1 MNVRR
6 ERILFSFAPSWGL
19 VRLCVVVFLL
29 GSRSVLAQVEPPT
42 PQPQTARVDEVAKI
56 DAKIKEVEANASL
69 DDTVK
74 AAVLDLL
81 NQARKQEEEAARQEA
96 LSAQYKREAEEAPR
110 QLEQLQAEAANG
122 EPAPAPPPVEA
133 SVQVLENLVAQSDAR
148 LIAQRDSLA
157 TLTKEPDT
165 RAERKQSIPKTLAEL
180 DALEGEARGK
190 LEQAPSAE
198 ASEEQRGANR
208 MLLEST
214 LRRVAAQRDA
224 LNKEL
229 AWIDARRDFLPRRIA
244 RETQRAQ
251 VMEQELQALRTAL
264 DEKRRAEA
272 SALER
277 EAREAASKKAAEL
290 LPEEIRVLAKQ
301 NAEWAQQR
309 NDPAGILAR
318 LREVQGAR
326 TTYERLLAEASDRR
340 ETLFERVRH
349 SGQRAIGLML
359 RSELER
365 LPDPADLQSIQ
376 KRFGP
381 VYQDAQYD
389 LVDFDERR
397 DEFNDRRSSL
407 DAQLRAAVDRTRDQD
422 GAVAS
427 AAVDEVGKQVLGTH
441 TVLLD
446 SLIDEHYSLVGEIER
461 LFVTVSEL
469 GDITEEVRGF
479 IKERILWV
487 KSVRGAFPVPSPVEA
502 AEGGRWL
509 VLGPE
514 IEPGLVNLIETF
526 RENPLP
532 VLTWS
537 LLALLMLPAS
547 AFASRVRLRATER
560 VKKFSTDRF
569 WYTPL
574 ATLCCFVIASRGA
587 LVIYALARII
597 VSGTTTPEV
606 MTTWSRGLE
615 AASIHVYFA
624 SCIIE
629 LLRKGGVVDSH
640 YRWPSAAIQHVRV
653 YLRAFLIPTAVF
665 AGLTFAMV
673 GQSNRAYEDSLGR
686 FSFIALMVCCTALT
700 WKLLSPSSPAV
711 VEFIKRNRGG
721 LAARTYWLWLVA
733 FVGLPIVFLVLAL
746 IGYYYTALEL
756 SVRYAV
762 TGWLLS
768 GLVVLN
774 ATLLRWLFI
783 ERRRMAVARLQEKR
797 AAAQT
802 VESEQRITEAVSDE
816 SQLDLPAINAQ
827 TRQLIHSLMAVLIGV
842 AVFAA
847 WADVLPA
854 LRVLQRVEV
863 YPQLRYVTSEHQQD
877 APATA
882 FAQPTEEGAERAAEN
897 QGAIADADRQPSES
911 AAEPRETRLTLFG
924 LGLATLVGVLTWVA
938 MSNLP
943 GLLEITLLNR
953 LPVDLGVK
961 YAVTTV
967 ARYILLFIGIGIVA
981 GNLGLEWS
989 KLQWLVAALT
999 VGLGFG
1005 LQEIV
1010 ANFVSGIIIL
1020 FERPVRVGDTITV
1033 GDYSGTVTRIRMRA
1047 TTVLCWDQRELI
1059 IPNKSFITGDVINA
1073 TLSNTRMRLIVPVGI
1088 AYGSDTGKAIEVLR
1102 RIVDRHPL
1110 VLREPA
1116 PMVLFTAFGESTLDF
1131 EVRVYMATSDDLL
1144 RLRHELHLQIDEAFR
1159 EADIEIAFPQRD
1171 IHIRTVAA
1179 IPGLPT
1185 AAGEPKRG

>member
-1 MNVRR
+1 MA
-6 ERILFSFAPSWGL
+6 I
-19 VRLCVVVFLL
+19 LL
-29 GSRSVLAQVEPPT
+29 GSQCALAQVEPPT
-42 PQPQTARVDEVAKI
+42 AQPQTPQVDEIAKI
-56 DAKIKEVEANASL
+56 DAKIKEIWANASL
-69 DDTVK
+69 DE
-74 AAVLDLL
+74 ALRSAVLDLL
-81 NQARKQEEEAARQEA
+81 NQARKQEEESARQAA
-96 LSAQYKREAEEAPR
+96 LAAQYKREAEEAPK
-110 QLEQLQAEAANG
+110 QLEQLQTEAANG
-122 EPAPAPPPVEA
+122 EPAPAPPPAEA

-148 LIAQRDSLA
+148 LGAQRDSLA

-180 DALEGEARGK
+180 DALEAETRGK
-190 LEQAPSAE
+190 LDQTPSAE
-198 ASEEQRGANR
+198 AGEEQRAANR

-214 LRRVAAQRDA
+214 LRRVGSQRDA

-229 AWIDARRDFLPRRIA
+229 AWIDARRDLLARRIA

-251 VMEQELQALRTAL
+251 AMEQELQALRTAL
-264 DEKRRAEA
+264 DEKRQAEA
-272 SALER
+272 SVLER

-290 LPEEIRVLAKQ
+290 LPEEIRNLAKQ
-301 NAEWAQQR
+301 NTEWAQQR

-326 TTYERLLAEASDRR
+326 TTYERLLIETAGRR
-340 ETLFERVRH
+340 ETLYERVRH

-381 VYQDAQYD
+381 LYQDAQYD
-389 LVDFDERR
+389 LVDFDELR
-397 DEFNDRRSSL
+397 DGFNDRRTSL
-407 DAQLRAAVDRTRDQD
+407 EAQLRAAVDRTREQE
-422 GAVAS
+422 GAVES
-427 AAVDEVGKQVLGTH
+427 VAVGEVGKKILETH

-446 SLIDEHYSLVGEIER
+446 SLIDEHYSLVGEVER

-469 GDITEEVRGF
+469 EGITGEMRGF

-487 KSVRGAFPVPSPVEA
+487 KSIRGAFPVPSPVEA
-502 AEGGRWL
+502 GEGGRWL

-532 VLTWS
+532 VLTWA
-537 LLALLMLPAS
+537 LLALLTLPAS

-597 VSGTTTPEV
+597 VSGTATPEV
-606 MTTWSRGLE
+606 LTTWSRGLE
-615 AASIHVYFA
+615 AAAVHVYFA

-665 AGLTFAMV
+665 VGLTFAMV

-700 WKLLSPSSPAV
+700 WVLLSPSSPAV

-802 VESEQRITEAVSDE
+802 AESEQKITEAVPDE

-863 YPQLRYVTSEHQQD
+863 YPQLRYVTAEHQQD
-877 APATA
+877 AFTTTP
-882 FAQPTEEGAERAAEN
+882 AQPTDEQVQTTEPDQSVAPAPEQQAAET
-897 QGAIADADRQPSES
+897 QPES
-911 AAEPRETRLTLFG
+911 RDTRLTLFG
-924 LGLATLVGVLTWVA
+924 LGLAILVGVLTWVA

-943 GLLEITLLNR
+943 GLLEITILNR

-967 ARYILLFIGIGIVA
+967 ARYVLLFIGMGIVA

-1020 FERPVRVGDTITV
+1020 FERPIRVGDTITV
-1033 GDYSGTVTRIRMRA
+1033 GDHSGTVTRIRMRA

-1073 TLSNTRMRLIVPVGI
+1073 TLTNTRMRLIVPVGI
-1088 AYGSDTGKAIEVLR
+1088 AYGSDTGQAIEILR

-1159 EADIEIAFPQRD
+1159 EAKIEIAFPQRD

-1179 IPGLPT
+1179 IPGLTPAT
-1185 AAGEPKRG
+1185 SQPKQG